1 MTLYIENA
9 VTFPESGSISINA
22 LWHPNISLL
31 AAASFSQDKGG
42 YVIIFD
48 ELVRNYKILLPL
60 LIS

>member
-1 MTLYIENA
+1 MENA

-22 LWHPNISLL
+22 VWHPNVSLL

-48 ELVRNYKILLPL
+48 ELVCIDIITRLVLP
-60 LIS
+60 